1 MPRDLILGES
11 SETVQAHRF
20 EKRKRGRPKVISDFM
35 EEHLYKPYVY
45 SDSVKTRRGHL
56 NEHYRFQALSAL
68 IVDEEDECIDP
79 QSAGF
84 EFKWLYDDDVRSHK
98 NPRAYRKT
106 ILAELGRLQDP
117 SLIRAVA
124 REVCALKPRAKDA
137 VVMIRQ
143 HRVRQLSAPT
153 MERRDAQLA
162 KELVDA
168 VLNYLRRYPGTPFS
182 DIYTALNYV
191 HILMRTA
198 EELPN

>member
-1 MPRDLILGES
+1 MPSDLILGES

-20 EKRKRGRPKVISDFM
+20 KKRKRGRPKVISDFM
-35 EEHLYKPYVY
+35 EEHFYKPYVY

-68 IVDEEDECIDP
+68 IVGEEDECIDP

-84 EFKWLYDDDVRSHK
+84 EFKWLYDDVNSHK

-117 SLIRAVA
+117 SLIRTVA
-124 REVCALKPRAKDA
+124 REVCAIRPTAKDA
-137 VVMIRQ
+137 IVMIRR

-153 MERRDAQLA
+153 VEREDAQLA

-191 HILMRTA
+191 HIIMRTA
-198 EELPN
+198 EGLPN